1 MGKMSDLVY
10 DIQELFIEGYLAHE
24 IAVQLGCSVVMVRA
38 CLHEFGVEA
47 EDINVKEY

>member
-1 MGKMSDLVY
+1 MGRIADLAY

-24 IAVQLGCSVVMVRA
+24 IAEKLDCSLVMVRA